1 MCETEIHAPSHTAP
15 ALIEF
20 LLRSNL
26 LSLTP
31 MWKWKCESES
41 VNVKVK
47 AMHRLMQLLNR
58 LNFSAFKSTPKL
70 TPNALRLQ
78 KEDIEGTVLL
88 VTSASRDVFMM
99 SICWNDKNCWV
110 THKIVQWCIKWRID
124 FYIPLLFTLIGLW
137 KQEIRNES
145 SGPESVVAIFVWSVG
160 EQ

>member
-1 MCETEIHAPSHTAP
+1 MHHLIQLLHKLNFCAVQIYSVSPQCESE
-15 ALIEF
+15 
-20 LLRSNL
+20 RV
-26 LSLTP
+26 
-31 MWKWKCESES
+31 KVWKCES
-41 VNVKVK
+41 VKVK

-88 VTSASRDVFMM
+88 VTSASRDVFMR